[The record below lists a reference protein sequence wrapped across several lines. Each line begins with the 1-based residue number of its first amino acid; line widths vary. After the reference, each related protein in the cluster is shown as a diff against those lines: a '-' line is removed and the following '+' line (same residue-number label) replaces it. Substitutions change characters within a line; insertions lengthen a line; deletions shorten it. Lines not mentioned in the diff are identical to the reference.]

1 MNSRLHLARPQLG
14 VTLIEACVVLA
25 ITAVVAASVMP
36 GMQTLIGIRR
46 LDGAATELATDIQ
59 FARAE
64 AVARNE
70 SLRLS
75 VHGNGNGTSA
85 GTGASTCYLIHTG
98 SAADCSCISP
108 GPAQCTADAQVIKTV
123 VLSAADGIRL
133 ESNAASIVFDPLH
146 GTSTPTA
153 TLRLS
158 DFKGRAV
165 HHVVNVMGRARSC
178 SPSPAMTG
186 YRAC

>member
-1 MNSRLHLARPQLG
+1 MNCRLQPARSQLG

-25 ITAVVAASVMP
+25 ITAVVAASVVP
-36 GMQTLIGIRR
+36 GIQTLIGIRR

-75 VHGNGNGTSA
+75 VHGNGNGTS
-85 GTGASTCYLIHTG
+85 TCYLIHTG
-98 SAADCSCISP
+98 SAADCSCVSP
-108 GPAQCTADAQVIKTV
+108 GPAECIADAQVIKTV

-133 ESNAASIVFDPLH
+133 ESNATSIVFDPLH
-146 GTSTPTA
+146 GTTAPTA

-158 DFKGRAV
+158 DSKGRAV
-165 HHVVNVMGRARSC
+165 HHGVNVMGRARSC

>member
-1 MNSRLHLARPQLG
+1 MNCRLPPARPQLG

-25 ITAVVAASVMP
+25 ITTVVAASVVP
-36 GMQTLIGIRR
+36 GMQMLINIRR

-70 SLRLS
+70 PLRLS
-75 VHGNGNGTSA
+75 VHGNGD
-85 GTGASTCYLIHTG
+85 GTGTCYLIHSG
-98 SAADCSCISP
+98 AAAECSCASP
-108 GPAQCTADAQVIKTV
+108 GPAQCIADAQAIKTV
-123 VLSAADGIRL
+123 VFRAADRIRL
-133 ESNAASIVFDPLH
+133 EANAASILFDPLH

-153 TLRLS
+153 TLRVLDS
-158 DFKGRAV
+158 QGRAV
-165 HHVVNVMGRARSC
+165 HHVVNVMGRVRSC
-178 SPSPAMTG
+178 SPSPAMSG

>member
-1 MNSRLHLARPQLG
+1 MNSRPHLARPQLG

-25 ITAVVAASVMP
+25 ITAVVAATVVP

-70 SLRLS
+70 PLRLS
-75 VHGNGNGTSA
+75 MHGNSEGA
-85 GTGASTCYLIHTG
+85 GTCYLIHTD
-98 SAADCSCISP
+98 AASDCSCVST
-108 GPAQCTADAQVIKTV
+108 GTAQCTADAQVIKTV
-123 VLSAADGIRL
+123 VLGAADGIRL
-133 ESNAASIVFDPLH
+133 ASNAASILFDPLH

-153 TLRLS
+153 TLRLL
-158 DFKGRAV
+158 DVQGRAV

>member
-1 MNSRLHLARPQLG
+1 MNSRLHPARSQLG

-25 ITAVVAASVMP
+25 ITAVVAASVVP

-75 VHGNGNGTSA
+75 VHGIGEG
-85 GTGASTCYLIHTG
+85 TCYLIHTG
-98 SAADCSCISP
+98 TAADCSCISP
-108 GPAQCTADAQVIKTV
+108 GPANCTADAQVIKTV

-133 ESNAASIVFDPLH
+133 ESNADSIVFDPLH

-158 DFKGRAV
+158 DSKGRAV

-178 SPSPAMTG
+178 SPSPTMTG